1 MISLRT
7 AVGRMRCGRW
17 RIVRAA
23 LCVDHDNGGRLER
36 RLRDTRPSVWLAG
49 QVDGLL
55 RRGDRLAV
63 EVERECEAQ
72 LGPLLQGL
80 TNPAACWRGATGRL
94 RGIGPGK
101 AGLVA
106 RRAEL
111 EQEAMACGYNEPIYR
126 SRSGRR
132 VLLGRTGSAPAHH
145 LLHGAIASAAVAL
158 WDLRVVR
165 RRLRAGWSAG
175 RALSSLSGLARGK
188 R

>member
-1 MISLRT
+1 MISLRV
-7 AVGRMRCGRW
+7 AVGRMKRGRW

-23 LCVDHDNGGRLER
+23 LRVDHDNGGLLER

-55 RRGDRLAV
+55 RRGDRLAA

-80 TNPAACWRGATGRL
+80 TNPASCWRGATGRL
-94 RGIGPGK
+94 RGIAPGK
-101 AGLVA
+101 TGFVA
-106 RRAEL
+106 RRTEL
-111 EQEAMACGYNEPIYR
+111 EQEAITCGYNEPIYK

-132 VLLGRTGSAPAHH
+132 VLLGRTGPAPAHH

-165 RRLRAGWSAG
+165 RRLRAGWPAG
-175 RALSSLSGLARGK
+175 RALSSLIGLARGK

>member
-1 MISLRT
+1 MSLRV
-7 AVGRMRCGRW
+7 AVGRMRRSRW
-17 RIVRAA
+17 RIHRAA
-23 LCVDHDNGGRLER
+23 LRVDHDNGGRLER
-36 RLRDTRPSVWLAG
+36 RLRDTRPSTWLAG
-49 QVDGLL
+49 QVGGLL
-55 RRGDRLAV
+55 RRGDRLAA

-80 TNPAACWRGATGRL
+80 TNPVSCWRGATGRL

-101 AGLVA
+101 TGLVA
-106 RRAEL
+106 RRTEL

-132 VLLGRTGSAPAHH
+132 VLLGRTGPAPAHH

-165 RRLRAGWSAG
+165 RRLQVGWPAG